1 MGLKPEVSIPVA
13 LATGTVVYTIYN
25 RGLPSTVD
33 VKIGKQGDSNIDT
46 VRKQN
51 AWMAAAVVSGISLL
65 AKDATVFIVGG
76 AMVVGLDWLTRYA
89 NWTNP
94 VSGRLDL
101 NPFGNPERVEGPVD
115 AVQDAPALPS
125 SNGNYQPVV

>member
-25 RGLPSTVD
+25 RGLPSTTD
-33 VKIGKQGDSNIDT
+33 VRVGKQGDATIDA

-76 AMVVGLDWLTRYA
+76 AMVVGLDWVTRYA

-94 VSGRLDL
+94 VSGTLDL
-101 NPFGNPERVEGPVD
+101 NPFGAQERNET
-115 AVQDAPALPS
+115 PADSLDGAGAPS
-125 SNGNYQPVV
+125 SNGAYQAVV